1 MAGMT
6 GSVIPQV
13 KIEQAPDVDIKAESV
28 DVDMPSPAYADDYED
43 ALEEAGDLEYS
54 GANQPMWLSHIP
66 KSLWD
71 ALDKLDAD
79 DEIDL
84 GTISIEGPED
94 DPTRVSK
101 PSQSVLATPTNLT
114 QITLKL
120 NRLHQLEDQH
130 KEFDL
135 RRPPPEKIRS
145 KRPGQALIFSEKDL
159 PGYKSKSFV
168 YDMDD
173 EENAGQGRSKLYDD
187 AKRKAKRKEKKES
200 NEGFQPYRR
209 KAIPKKTALAGV
221 VTKEFDA
228 VPVRNAEYNVV
239 EQRKLAKLLAT
250 QRPKLD
256 TQILSP
262 DMDPTRRQNL
272 TSIVQRQRENKA
284 AAAKRQAI
292 KDNRTARIEKPELI
306 SMLLEHFKRHR
317 IWGLRDLKAVVRQP
331 EQYLRET
338 LAEIA
343 FMHKHGDFN
352 GKWEL
357 QDNYKANDH
366 ALLYPEG
373 LEAPKMEDS
382 EMEASGVDD
391 DEDEDE
397 KFEDV

>member
-1 MAGMT
+1 MS

-13 KIEQAPDVDIKAESV
+13 KVEQAPDVDIKAESV

-43 ALEEAGDLEYS
+43 ALEEAGDLEYT

-66 KSLWD
+66 KSLWH

-94 DPTRVSK
+94 NPTRVSN
-101 PSQSVLATPTNLT
+101 PNLCLSIPTKHP
-114 QITLKL
+114 QVTLKL
-120 NRLHQLEDQH
+120 NRLPQLEDVH

-187 AKRKAKRKEKKES
+187 AKRKAKRKEKKEN

-228 VPVRNAEYNVV
+228 VPIRNAEYVAV

-250 QRPKLD
+250 QRPSLD

-292 KDNRTARIEKPELI
+292 KDNRTARVEKPALI

-317 IWGLRDLKAVVRQP
+317 IWGLRDLKAVVHQP

-366 ALLYPEG
+366 ALLHPEG

-382 EMEASGVDD
+382 EMEASGMDD
-391 DEDEDE
+391 DDDEDE